1 MTRQLDLTVQGVVG
15 TNPVLSRVGDNA
27 RPYCRFRVAVTPTYR
42 TEQGWN
48 NAETIWFTAKAWGQL
63 AANLSHSLRK
73 GDAVLLTGRFSQ
85 ESWESNGRKHETNV
99 ITLQAAGHDLTRG
112 SPASRASEPRSRRHR
127 PPPGRE
133 PVMPSS
139 SPVARSAS
147 RRITGRL
154 RWRPQM
160 PQLHRSQDS
169 QPSRSLQS
177 PLSPLS
183 PPTPL
188 NPAGGGGS
196 DMRHVESSES
206 FVIDPACARTEDQT
220 GEPWPV
226 YELADD
232 LVEQAVGVS

>member
-112 SPASRASEPRSRRHR
+112 ESRFARVRAAESAPSASSGAGTGDAELEPGGEERVPSDHWEVEVAASGVSASPAPGTGGSRDFAESTES
-127 PPPGRE
+127 
-133 PVMPSS
+133 
-139 SPVARSAS
+139 
-147 RRITGRL
+147 TGL
-154 RWRPQM
+154 GQSGAT
-160 PQLHRSQDS
+160 HA
-169 QPSRSLQS
+169 QS
-177 PLSPLS
+177 P
-183 PPTPL
+183 
-188 NPAGGGGS
+188 
-196 DMRHVESSES
+196 ES